1 MDFALITIIVQLIFL
16 EGVLSI
22 DNAAVLGAMVT
33 PLPDDQ
39 PVPWPRTL
47 RGIGKRLDPLLGP
60 QRTAALKV
68 GLLGAYLGRA
78 LMLALASY
86 VIQNPWLR
94 LLGAFYLL
102 YLAINHFADLGRAEE
117 KERHTSVPKTATS
130 GFWSIVLSLEL
141 ADLAFSLDNVVAA
154 VALSDRYWI
163 VLLGVAIGIVTMRFA
178 AGIFTR
184 LIAWEPALQHAAFLL
199 ILAIAIELLLD
210 DLFHIH
216 LHEMAQFA
224 ISFMIL
230 LLTIAIARISW
241 LQPLNV
247 LWPPLLRLCMLLQIP
262 LRWVT
267 WPFRALLRL
276 VTNRKSS
283 PAVSGEQ

>member
-1 MDFALITIIVQLIFL
+1 MDFALITIIVQLVFL

-39 PVPWPRTL
+39 PVPWPRAL
-47 RGIGKRLDPLLGP
+47 HGIGKRLNRMLGP

-68 GLLGAYLGRA
+68 GLLGAYLGRG
-78 LMLALASY
+78 LMLALASF

-94 LLGAFYLL
+94 LIGALYLL
-102 YLAINHFADLGRAEE
+102 YLALDHFGDLGKASE
-117 KERHTSVPKTATS
+117 KERNTSRPHIAAT

-154 VALSDRYWI
+154 VALSDRYWV

-184 LIAWEPALQHAAFLL
+184 LIGWEPALQHAAFLL

-216 LHEMAQFA
+216 LHEMAQFG
-224 ISFMIL
+224 ISLTIL
-230 LLTIAIARISW
+230 LLTIGFARVAW
-241 LQPLNV
+241 LRPLNGI
-247 LWPPLLRLCMLLQIP
+247 WPPLLRLCMLLQIP
-262 LRWVT
+262 LRWLT

-276 VTNRKSS
+276 ITDRTSS

>member
-1 MDFALITIIVQLIFL
+1 MDFALFTIIVQLVFL

-39 PVPWPRTL
+39 PVPWPHAL
-47 RGIGKRLDPLLGP
+47 LFIGMRLNPILGP

-68 GLLGAYLGRA
+68 GLLGAYLGRG
-78 LMLALASY
+78 LMLGLATY

-94 LLGAFYLL
+94 LIGAFYLL
-102 YLAINHFADLGRAEE
+102 YLALNHFGDLGKAEE
-117 KERHTSVPKTATS
+117 EERHTSLPKTGTTS
-130 GFWSIVLSLEL
+130 FWSIVLSLEL

-154 VALSDRYWI
+154 VALSDRYWV

-210 DLFHIH
+210 DLFHIQ
-216 LHEMAQFA
+216 LHEMAQFG
-224 ISFMIL
+224 ISLTIL
-230 LLTIAIARISW
+230 LLTIGFARVSW
-241 LQPLNV
+241 LQPLNAI
-247 LWPPLLRLCMLLQIP
+247 WPPLLRLSMMLQIP
-262 LRWVT
+262 LRWLT
-267 WPFRALLRL
+267 WPFRAGLRL
-276 VTNRKSS
+276 VTDRKSS
-283 PAVSGEQ
+283 PTVSGE